1 MSGPRAARSSA
12 EMAFS
17 QLWRYRRLAG
27 LFFTAASSARA
38 FCSAG
43 EACRGGAA
51 SRGREAACAWR
62 VVRPDA
68 LEVLFPAASTGRRS
82 ANARARAVEVTRFL
96 WPDGGIGRNHPTPGD
111 IAIQFSV

>member
-1 MSGPRAARSSA
+1 
-12 EMAFS
+12 MAFS

-43 EACRGGAA
+43 DGAREGVRDASRARGGEAADDVPLPPLPEPFPVASAGPRSIAAARSATGA
-51 SRGREAACAWR
+51 SRSLESSLDMDRVQPTAA
-62 VVRPDA
+62 
-68 LEVLFPAASTGRRS
+68 
-82 ANARARAVEVTRFL
+82 
-96 WPDGGIGRNHPTPGD
+96 D

>member
-1 MSGPRAARSSA
+1 
-12 EMAFS
+12 MAFS

-43 EACRGGAA
+43 DAGRGGAA
-51 SRGREAACAWR
+51 SRDREADCAWR
-62 VVRPDA
+62 VERPEA
-68 LEVLFPAASTGRRS
+68 LEVLFPAASTGTRS
-82 ANARARAVEVTRFL
+82 ASARARAVEASRFL
-96 WPDGGIGRNHPTPGD
+96 WPDGGIGRIHPTPGD